1 MGARW
6 RVAYTLHRERCLS
19 LGTDLLKTQH
29 TSEGGTGEVSR
40 EE

>member
-6 RVAYTLHRERCLS
+6 RVAYTLHREGCLS